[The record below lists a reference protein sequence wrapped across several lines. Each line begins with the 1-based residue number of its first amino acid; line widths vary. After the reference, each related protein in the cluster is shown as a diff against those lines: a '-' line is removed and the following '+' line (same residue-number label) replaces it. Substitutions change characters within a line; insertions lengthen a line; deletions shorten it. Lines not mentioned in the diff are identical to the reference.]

1 LKEIRA
7 DFKFLA
13 KGNYEINM
21 LKEVLKTKGEFVTKL
36 KPSEII
42 DFFRAKNFYRMMM
55 TLIKIPLRQIF

>member
-1 LKEIRA
+1 MKEIRA

-42 DFFRAKNFYRMMM
+42 DFFRAKNF
-55 TLIKIPLRQIF
+55 

>member
-1 LKEIRA
+1 MKEIRA

-21 LKEVLKTKGEFVTKL
+21 IKEVLKTKGEFVTKL

-42 DFFRAKNFYRMMM
+42 DFFRTENF
-55 TLIKIPLRQIF
+55 